1 MKSYILDNG
10 IRLFYQQR
18 EGAITSFCIGFKAG
32 ALEEEDYHLGTA
44 HVVEHMVFKGTT
56 KRTEKE
62 INSDIDR
69 LFGFSNAMTNYPYVI
84 YYGSVNSVDF
94 DDAFELYT
102 DILLNPTFSR
112 EGFQEEMKVI
122 KEELRDWK
130 EDLSQ
135 SCEDNLLANAF
146 KKRRIKELIIG
157 SEESLEN
164 ISLEEVKSF
173 YYEHYFPENC
183 VITIV
188 TSLEADY
195 VYNEVNNL
203 FGTWRREAK
212 PLAKLIY
219 EENMHGT
226 FVTVADIE
234 GAKIQYIYPINH
246 LNRKELNALKY
257 INAIFGEGTSSI
269 LYDEI
274 RTDRALAY
282 EVYSYIKYEKGI
294 ELFSI
299 NISTSKKNINE
310 AIKAVELC
318 INKLKSH
325 NWIENDS
332 LEKVRKRLILKEGLA
347 FERSIELCKR
357 VTVDQLMFNDYTYL
371 LESYHSFNISQEDIQ
386 KTIAKVFANPTIQ
399 ILCSHKGVE

>member
-195 VYNEVNNL
+195 VYNEINNL

-212 PLAKLIY
+212 PLA
-219 EENMHGT
+219 
-226 FVTVADIE
+226 
-234 GAKIQYIYPINH
+234 
-246 LNRKELNALKY
+246 
-257 INAIFGEGTSSI
+257 S
-269 LYDEI
+269 
-274 RTDRALAY
+274 
-282 EVYSYIKYEKGI
+282 
-294 ELFSI
+294 
-299 NISTSKKNINE
+299 
-310 AIKAVELC
+310 
-318 INKLKSH
+318 
-325 NWIENDS
+325 
-332 LEKVRKRLILKEGLA
+332 
-347 FERSIELCKR
+347 
-357 VTVDQLMFNDYTYL
+357 
-371 LESYHSFNISQEDIQ
+371 
-386 KTIAKVFANPTIQ
+386 
-399 ILCSHKGVE
+399 